1 MAVRAPGR
9 GGSCG
14 GDSGDEDGLDVE
26 HDACILLKYAGFLEV
41 TGAIIR
47 IFGCIVV
54 QVPVRS

>member
-26 HDACILLKYAGFLEV
+26 HDACILPRAVIEEDDN
-41 TGAIIR
+41 TNE
-47 IFGCIVV
+47 C
-54 QVPVRS
+54 